1 MAMHEHLSFLI
12 LGFSS
17 FFSLMNPLGAAFVYS
32 AMTEGQSAALKR
44 RIARKVALVTL
55 FTLISFALVGE
66 FIFTFFGLTVHGF
79 RIAGGVLFFGMGLE
93 LLKARESAYKG
104 EAMRPEAVEEMG
116 ITPLGIP
123 MVCGPGAITN
133 AMILTRDAPGAG
145 GKLILLAVI
154 LAMTVLVFGA
164 LIGADRIVSRLGSNG
179 ISVAKR
185 IMGLIVMVVA
195 VEMLHAG
202 VRPLLIGLIREAV
215 TTAGG

>member
-1 MAMHEHLSFLI
+1 MHEHLNFLV

-17 FFSLMNPLGAAFVYS
+17 FFSLMNPLGAAFVFS
-32 AMTEGQSAALKR
+32 AMTEGQSAELKG
-44 RIARKVALVTL
+44 RIARRVAIVTLVTL
-55 FTLISFALVGE
+55 ITFALVGE
-66 FIFTFFGLTVHGF
+66 FIFSFFGLTVHGF

-93 LLKARESAYKG
+93 LLKAKESAYKG
-104 EAMRPEAVEEMG
+104 EALRPEAVEEMG

-133 AMILTRDAPGAG
+133 AMILTRDAPGVG
-145 GKLILLAVI
+145 GKLILL
-154 LAMTVLVFGA
+154 TVVVFMSALVFIA
-164 LIGADRIVSRLGSNG
+164 LVGADRIVSRLGSNG

-202 VRPLLIGLIREAV
+202 LRPLLMAMFRDALSG
-215 TTAGG
+215 AGG